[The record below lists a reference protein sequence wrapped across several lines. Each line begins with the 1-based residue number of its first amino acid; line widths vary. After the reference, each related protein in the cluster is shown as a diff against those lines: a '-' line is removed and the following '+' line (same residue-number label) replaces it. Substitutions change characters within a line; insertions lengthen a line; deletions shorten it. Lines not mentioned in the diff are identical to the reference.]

1 MMKMVLQRYSGFSW
15 QVFVSWFLS
24 LPLFGQILVAVG
36 LVTIIVLVFIGV
48 YYLLK
53 GIGYLIYYIL
63 KAIYYIIRGVI
74 IGIFRVFK
82 GIFNAFSE
90 KEEPKEKKTTEV
102 EQEPSQ
108 PIEAQK
114 EQISPVQEILEQP
127 QPKTISYCPECGSA
141 MSEVMSTQLNK
152 EGYAYCTF
160 CGEKF
165 ESPATTAAE
174 S

>member
-1 MMKMVLQRYSGFSW
+1 MKMILQRYSGLSW
-15 QVFVSWFLS
+15 QVFVSWFLG

-36 LVTIIVLVFIGV
+36 LVTIIVLVFIGI

-74 IGIFRVFK
+74 IGIFRVFQ
-82 GIFNAFSE
+82 GIFHAFSE
-90 KEEPKEKKTTEV
+90 KEEPKESKTTEV
-102 EQEPSQ
+102 EQEQSQ

-114 EQISPVQEILEQP
+114 EQISPVQEIIVQN
-127 QPKTISYCPECGSA
+127 QPKTISYCPECGV
-141 MSEVMSTQLNK
+141 EFTEIMSTQLNK

-165 ESPATTAAE
+165 QSPATTAAE

>member
-1 MMKMVLQRYSGFSW
+1 MKMVLQRYSGLSW
-15 QVFVSWFLS
+15 QIFVSWFLG

-36 LVTIIVLVFIGV
+36 LVTIIVLVFIGI

-63 KAIYYIIRGVI
+63 KAIYYVIRGVI
-74 IGIFRVFK
+74 IGIFRVFQ
-82 GIFNAFSE
+82 GIYHAFSE
-90 KEEPKEKKTTEV
+90 KEELEEKKATPE
-102 EQEPSQ
+102 EQEIPQ
-108 PIEAQK
+108 PLEAQK
-114 EQISPVQEILEQP
+114 EQISPVQEIIEQS
-127 QPKTISYCPECGSA
+127 QPKTISYCPECGV
-141 MSEVMSTQLNK
+141 EFTEIMSTQLNK

>member
-1 MMKMVLQRYSGFSW
+1 MKMVLQQFYGLSW
-15 QVFVSWFLS
+15 RIFVSWFLG

-36 LVTIIVLVFIGV
+36 LVTIIVLVFIGI

-74 IGIFRVFK
+74 IGIVRVIQ
-82 GIFNAFSE
+82 GIYHAFSE
-90 KEEPKEKKTTEV
+90 KEEPKEKNAAQE
-102 EQEPSQ
+102 EQETTQ

-114 EQISPVQEILEQP
+114 EQVSPVQEIIEQP
-127 QPKTISYCPECGSA
+127 QPKTISYCPECGVEFTEI
-141 MSEVMSTQLNK
+141 MSNQLNK

-165 ESPATTAAE
+165 ESPAITAAE

>member
-1 MMKMVLQRYSGFSW
+1 MKMVLQQYYGLSW
-15 QVFVSWFLS
+15 RIFVSWFLG

-36 LVTIIVLVFIGV
+36 LVTIIVLVFIGI

-74 IGIFRVFK
+74 IGFVRVIQ
-82 GIFNAFSE
+82 GIYHAFSE
-90 KEEPKEKKTTEV
+90 KEEPKEKNAAQE
-102 EQEPSQ
+102 EQEITQ

-114 EQISPVQEILEQP
+114 EHVSPVQEIIEQS
-127 QPKTISYCPECGSA
+127 QPKTISYCPECGVEFTEIMA
-141 MSEVMSTQLNK
+141 KQLNK